1 MLPRKIID
9 RATTLVYG
17 AALQWQMFLLYE
29 APVYLSGKP
38 ELDTLGVVALL
49 HDRQTA
55 VKPGRGR
62 DRDMPSPW
70 NSLSSI
76 SSFRFCS

>member
-17 AALQWQMFLLYE
+17 AALQWQMSLLYK
-29 APVYLSGKP
+29 ASVYLSGKP
-38 ELDTLGVVALL
+38 EPDTLGVVALL
-49 HDRQTA
+49 HYCPTA
-55 VKPGRGR
+55 VKPGWGR

-70 NSLSSI
+70 DSLSLI
-76 SSFRFCS
+76 GSFRFCS